1 MCHVLYA
8 KVRSGWIS
16 IKGKL
21 VPALEQFDEKEVWKY
36 LLSFSFSF
44 FFFSKLKHMAEFYI
58 IFQEKNEFQSQT
70 NQQNNSSHLDTYCSS
85 NN

>member
-16 IKGKL
+16 ITGKL

-36 LLSFSFSF
+36 LLSFS

-85 NN
+85 NH

>member
-21 VPALEQFDEKEVWKY
+21 VPALEQSDEKEVWKY
-36 LLSFSFSF
+36 LLSFS

>member
-1 MCHVLYA
+1 MYHVLYG

-16 IKGKL
+16 IKGTL
-21 VPALEQFDEKEVWKY
+21 VPVLKQFDEN
-36 LLSFSFSF
+36 
-44 FFFSKLKHMAEFYI
+44 FSKLKHMTEFYL